1 MYGNRK
7 ENRKRNKKE
16 GYIYIYVCV
25 KDGYRERT

>member
-16 GYIYIYVCV
+16 RYIYVCV